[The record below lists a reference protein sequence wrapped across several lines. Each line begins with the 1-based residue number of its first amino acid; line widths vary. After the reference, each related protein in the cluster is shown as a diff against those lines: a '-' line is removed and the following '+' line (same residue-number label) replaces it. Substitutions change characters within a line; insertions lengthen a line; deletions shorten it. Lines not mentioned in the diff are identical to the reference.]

1 MTTNNNPTGGPGAN
15 YYGSNNAFADFFT
28 DYPQAAY
35 YSSPRGTAFS
45 GQSANTQRYYQNQ
58 FQNVYNEFLGA
69 LGQQIRS
76 GADPTLR
83 FADYLETT
91 PFTERYAALP
101 PQMAGRTTRQF
112 GPGTRQIYF

>member
-1 MTTNNNPTGGPGAN
+1 MTTNNNPVGGPGAN
-15 YYGSNNAFADFFT
+15 YFGSDNSFADFLT

-45 GQSANTQRYYQNQ
+45 GQSANTQKYYQNQ

-69 LGQQIRS
+69 LAQQGRGGQ
-76 GADPTLR
+76 DLTLR

>member
-1 MTTNNNPTGGPGAN
+1 MTTNNNPGGGPGAN
-15 YYGSNNAFADFFT
+15 YFGSDNSFADFLT

-69 LGQQIRS
+69 LAQQGRGGQ
-76 GADPTLR
+76 DLTLR

>member
-1 MTTNNNPTGGPGAN
+1 MTTNNNPVGGPGAN
-15 YYGSNNAFADFFT
+15 YFGSNNSFADFLT

-69 LGQQIRS
+69 LAQQGRGGQ
-76 GADPTLR
+76 DLTLR
-83 FADYLETT
+83 FADYLETI

>member
-1 MTTNNNPTGGPGAN
+1 MTTNNN
-15 YYGSNNAFADFFT
+15 YFGSNNPFADFFE

-35 YSSPRGTAFS
+35 YSSPRGSAFS
-45 GQSANTQRYYQNQ
+45 GQSPNTQRYYQNQ
-58 FQNVYNEFLGA
+58 FQNVYNEYLGA

-83 FADYLETT
+83 FVDYLETT

-101 PQMAGRTTRQF
+101 PQMGGRSTRQYS
-112 GPGTRQIYF
+112 PGTRQIYFE

>member
-1 MTTNNNPTGGPGAN
+1 MTTNNNPGGGPGAN
-15 YYGSNNAFADFFT
+15 YYGSNNSFADFLT

-45 GQSANTQRYYQNQ
+45 GQSANTQKYYQNQ

-69 LGQQIRS
+69 LAQQGRGGQ
-76 GADPTLR
+76 DLTLR

-101 PQMAGRTTRQF
+101 PQIAGRTTRQF